1 MRTTTGQE
9 NMKEEEQ
16 EDENKR
22 LHKDKI
28 TFRKEE
34 STTREEEIGKR
45 NKR

>member
-9 NMKEEEQ
+9 NMKEEQ
-16 EDENKR
+16 EDENKG

-34 STTREEEIGKR
+34 WTTREEEIGKR